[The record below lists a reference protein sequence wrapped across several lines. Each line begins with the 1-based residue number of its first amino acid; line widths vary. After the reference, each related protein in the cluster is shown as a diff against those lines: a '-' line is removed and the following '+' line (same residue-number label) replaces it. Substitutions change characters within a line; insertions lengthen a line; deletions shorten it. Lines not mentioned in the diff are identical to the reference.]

1 MNSNITEEAVLL
13 KMFAAILEGLEMG
26 LLLSM
31 MIGPVFFA
39 LVTTSMDH
47 GFKQSA
53 ILAFGV
59 FLSDLV
65 YVLVTYFGVQALTF
79 IPNVE
84 QYLGFF
90 GGMILIGFG
99 ISFFR
104 KKITAA
110 PSHSSPSLSSQGKAL
125 MQGFGINGINPFV
138 MLFWISIASMVSIK
152 SSWGISDRAF
162 FYAALLFTVF
172 GFDLGKAFL
181 AEKLAH
187 LMSLKVRKALQ
198 VFAGLMVCFFGL
210 RMLWN
215 TLHPVL

>member
-1 MNSNITEEAVLL
+1 
-13 KMFAAILEGLEMG
+13 
-26 LLLSM
+26 
-31 MIGPVFFA
+31 
-39 LVTTSMDH
+39 MDH

-65 YVLVTYFGVQALTF
+65 YVVVTYFGIQALTF

-90 GGMILIGFG
+90 GGLILIGFG

-110 PSHSSPSLSSQGKAL
+110 PSPTSPSLASQGKAL

-138 MLFWISIASMVSIK
+138 MLFWLSIASMVSIK
-152 SSWGISDRAF
+152 TSWGISDRAF

-172 GFDLGKAFL
+172 GFDLAKAFL
-181 AEKLAH
+181 AGKLAH
-187 LMSLKVRKALQ
+187 LMSLTVRKVLQ
-198 VFAGLMVCFFGL
+198 VFAGLMICFFGL

-215 TLHPVL
+215 TLDSVL

>member
-1 MNSNITEEAVLL
+1 
-13 KMFAAILEGLEMG
+13 MFDAILEGLELG

-39 LVTTSMDH
+39 LVTTSMDQ
-47 GFKQSA
+47 GFKQAA

-65 YVLVTYFGVQALTF
+65 YVLVTYFGIQALTF

-84 QYLGFF
+84 LYLGFF
-90 GGMILIGFG
+90 GGLLLIGFG

-104 KKITAA
+104 KKITE
-110 PSHSSPSLSSQGKAL
+110 SPSNSSQSRAFQGKAL

-138 MLFWISIASMVSIK
+138 MLFWLSIASLVSIK
-152 SSWGISDRAF
+152 SNWGISDRVL

-172 GFDLGKAFL
+172 GIDLAKAFL
-181 AEKLAH
+181 AGKLAH
-187 LMSLKVRKALQ
+187 LMSPRVRKALQ
-198 VFAGLMVCFFGL
+198 VVAGVMICFFGF
-210 RMLWN
+210 RMLWSS
-215 TLHPVL
+215 LDSVL

>member
-13 KMFAAILEGLEMG
+13 KMFAAILEGFEMG

-39 LVTTSMDH
+39 LVNTSLDH

-84 QYLGFF
+84 RYLGFF
-90 GGMILIGFG
+90 GGLILMGIGV
-99 ISFFR
+99 SFFR
-104 KKITAA
+104 KKISAA
-110 PSHSSPSLSSQGKAL
+110 PNPAAPNLASQGKAL

-138 MLFWISIASMVSIK
+138 MLFWLSIASMVSIK

-162 FYAALLFTVF
+162 FYAALLLTVF
-172 GFDLGKAFL
+172 GFDLAKAFL

-215 TLHPVL
+215 TLHSVI

>member
-39 LVTTSMDH
+39 LMTTSMDH

-79 IPNVE
+79 IPNVKL
-84 QYLGFF
+84 YLGFF
-90 GGMILIGFG
+90 GGLILIGFG
-99 ISFFR
+99 ISFLR
-104 KKITAA
+104 KKITGA
-110 PSHSSPSLSSQGKAL
+110 PRYTSQSLANQGKAL
-125 MQGFGINGINPFV
+125 MQGFGINGVNPFV
-138 MLFWISIASMVSIK
+138 MLFWLSIASMVSIK
-152 SSWGISDRAF
+152 SSWGDSDRAF
-162 FYAALLFTVF
+162 FYAALLLTVF
-172 GFDLGKAFL
+172 GIDLAKAFL
-181 AEKLAH
+181 AGKLAH
-187 LMSLKVRKALQ
+187 LMSLKVRKVLQ
-198 VFAGLMVCFFGL
+198 VVAGLMICFFGM
-210 RMLWN
+210 RMLWSTLN
-215 TLHPVL
+215 TFS

>member
-39 LVTTSMDH
+39 LVNTSLDH

-79 IPNVE
+79 IPNIE
-84 QYLGFF
+84 WYLGFF
-90 GGMILIGFG
+90 GGLILIGIG
-99 ISFFR
+99 VSFFR

-110 PSHSSPSLSSQGKAL
+110 PSPSFPTLASQGKAL
-125 MQGFGINGINPFV
+125 LQGFGINGINPFV

-187 LMSLKVRKALQ
+187 LVSLKVRKALQ

-210 RMLWN
+210 RMLWS
-215 TLHPVL
+215 TLHSVL

>member
-1 MNSNITEEAVLL
+1 
-13 KMFAAILEGLEMG
+13 MFDAILEGLELG

-39 LVTTSMDH
+39 LVTTSMDQ
-47 GFKQSA
+47 GFKQAA

-65 YVLVTYFGVQALTF
+65 YVLVTYFGIQALTF

-84 QYLGFF
+84 LYLGFF
-90 GGMILIGFG
+90 GGLLLIGFG

-104 KKITAA
+104 KKITE
-110 PSHSSPSLSSQGKAL
+110 SPSNSSQSRAFQGKAL

-138 MLFWISIASMVSIK
+138 MLFWLSIASMVSIK
-152 SSWGISDRAF
+152 STWGISDRAL

-172 GFDLGKAFL
+172 GIDLAKAFL
-181 AEKLAH
+181 AGKLAH
-187 LMSLKVRKALQ
+187 LMSLRVRKALQ
-198 VFAGLMVCFFGL
+198 VVAGVMICFFGF
-210 RMLWN
+210 RMLWSS
-215 TLHPVL
+215 LDSVL

>member
-1 MNSNITEEAVLL
+1 
-13 KMFAAILEGLEMG
+13 MFAAILEGLEMG

-39 LVTTSMDH
+39 LVTTSVDH

-90 GGMILIGFG
+90 GGLILTSMG
-99 ISFFR
+99 IRFIR
-104 KKITAA
+104 KKITDLPKEA
-110 PSHSSPSLSSQGKAL
+110 PNTLANQGKAL
-125 MQGFGINGINPFV
+125 IQGFGINGINPFV

-152 SSWGISDRAF
+152 SNWGITDRTF

-172 GFDLGKAFL
+172 GFDLAKAFL
-181 AEKLAH
+181 AGKLAH
-187 LMSLKVRKALQ
+187 LMSLTVRKVLQ
-198 VFAGLMVCFFGL
+198 IFAGVMICFFGL
-210 RMLWN
+210 RMLWSS
-215 TLHPVL
+215 LLAVL

>member
-1 MNSNITEEAVLL
+1 
-13 KMFAAILEGLEMG
+13 MFDAILEGLELG

-39 LVTTSMDH
+39 LVTTSMDQ
-47 GFKQSA
+47 GFKQAA

-65 YVLVTYFGVQALTF
+65 YVLVTYFGIQALTF

-84 QYLGFF
+84 LYLGFF
-90 GGMILIGFG
+90 GGLLLIGFG

-104 KKITAA
+104 KKITE
-110 PSHSSPSLSSQGKAL
+110 SPSNSSQSRAFQGKAL

-138 MLFWISIASMVSIK
+138 MLFWLSIASLVSIK
-152 SSWGISDRAF
+152 SNWGISDRVL

-172 GFDLGKAFL
+172 GIDLAKAFL
-181 AEKLAH
+181 AGKLAH
-187 LMSLKVRKALQ
+187 LMSPRVRKALQ
-198 VFAGLMVCFFGL
+198 VVAGVMICFFGF
-210 RMLWN
+210 RMLWSS
-215 TLHPVL
+215 LDAVL

>member
-39 LVTTSMDH
+39 LMTTNMDH

-79 IPNVE
+79 IPNVKL
-84 QYLGFF
+84 YLGFF
-90 GGMILIGFG
+90 GGLILIGFG

-110 PSHSSPSLSSQGKAL
+110 PSHTSQSLASQSKAL

-138 MLFWISIASMVSIK
+138 MLFWLSIASMVSIK
-152 SSWGISDRAF
+152 SSWGDSDRTF

-172 GFDLGKAFL
+172 GIDLAKAFL
-181 AEKLAH
+181 AGKLAH
-187 LMSLKVRKALQ
+187 LMSLNVRKGLQ
-198 VFAGLMVCFFGL
+198 VFAGLMICFFGL
-210 RMLWN
+210 RMLWS
-215 TLHPVL
+215 TLDAVL

>member
-65 YVLVTYFGVQALTF
+65 YVVVTYFGVQALTF

-90 GGMILIGFG
+90 GGLILISIG
-99 ISFFR
+99 IRFFR
-104 KKITAA
+104 KKITDLPKET
-110 PSHSSPSLSSQGKAL
+110 PSSLANQGKAL

-138 MLFWISIASMVSIK
+138 MLFWLSIASMVSIK
-152 SSWGISDRAF
+152 SNWGIADRAF

-172 GFDLGKAFL
+172 GFDLAKAFL

-198 VFAGLMVCFFGL
+198 VFAGFMICFFGL

-215 TLHPVL
+215 TLHTIL

>member
-13 KMFAAILEGLEMG
+13 KMFDAILEGLELG

-39 LVTTSMDH
+39 LVTTSMDQ
-47 GFKQSA
+47 GFKQAA

-65 YVLVTYFGVQALTF
+65 YVLVTYFGIQALTF

-84 QYLGFF
+84 LYLGFF
-90 GGMILIGFG
+90 GGLLLIGFG

-104 KKITAA
+104 KKITE
-110 PSHSSPSLSSQGKAL
+110 SPSNSSQSRAFQGKAL

-138 MLFWISIASMVSIK
+138 MLFWLSIASLVSIK
-152 SSWGISDRAF
+152 SNWGISDRVL

-172 GFDLGKAFL
+172 GIDLAKAFL
-181 AEKLAH
+181 AGKLAH
-187 LMSLKVRKALQ
+187 LMSPRVRKALQ
-198 VFAGLMVCFFGL
+198 VVAGVMICFFGF
-210 RMLWN
+210 RMLWSS
-215 TLHPVL
+215 LDAVL

>member
-39 LVTTSMDH
+39 LMTTSMDH

-65 YVLVTYFGVQALTF
+65 YVLVTYFGIQALTF

-90 GGMILIGFG
+90 GGLILIGFG
-99 ISFFR
+99 ISFLR
-104 KKITAA
+104 KKITAP
-110 PSHSSPSLSSQGKAL
+110 PSPTSPSFASQGKAL
-125 MQGFGINGINPFV
+125 MEGFGINGINPFV
-138 MLFWISIASMVSIK
+138 MLFWLSIASMVSIK
-152 SSWGISDRAF
+152 STWGISDRAF
-162 FYAALLFTVF
+162 FYAALLFTVL
-172 GFDLGKAFL
+172 GFDLAKAFL
-181 AEKLAH
+181 ASKLAH
-187 LMSLKVRKALQ
+187 LMSLTIRMVLQ

-215 TLHPVL
+215 TLHSVI

>member
-1 MNSNITEEAVLL
+1 
-13 KMFAAILEGLEMG
+13 MFAAILEGLEMG

-65 YVLVTYFGVQALTF
+65 YVLVTYFGIQALTF

-90 GGMILIGFG
+90 GGLILIGFG

-104 KKITAA
+104 KKITTA
-110 PSHSSPSLSSQGKAL
+110 PSHPSPSLSSQGKAL

-138 MLFWISIASMVSIK
+138 MLFWLSIASMVSLK
-152 SSWGISDRAF
+152 NVWGISERTL
-162 FYAALLFTVF
+162 FYSTLLLTIF
-172 GFDLGKAFL
+172 GVDLLKAFL
-181 AEKLAH
+181 AGRLRPFLSPKF
-187 LMSLKVRKALQ
+187 KRGIQ
-198 VFAGLMVCFFGL
+198 IFAGALVCYFGIK
-210 RMLWN
+210 MLWGS
-215 TLHPVL
+215 LYPVL